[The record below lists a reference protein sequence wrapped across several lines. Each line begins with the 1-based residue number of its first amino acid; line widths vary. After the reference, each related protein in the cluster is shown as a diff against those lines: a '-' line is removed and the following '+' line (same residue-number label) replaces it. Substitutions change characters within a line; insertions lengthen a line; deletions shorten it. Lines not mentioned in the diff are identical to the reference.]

1 MNRWLTLP
9 HAAEYLDLSV
19 DSLRRLVRAG
29 KLPQPDRSLG
39 VRMPRWDKEALD
51 RAMQPCLPEVTRRR
65 DLRDPDQAL
74 EAWLEKQRERR
85 ARRAALARRTG

>member
-1 MNRWLTLP
+1 MTRWLSLP
-9 HAAEYLDLSV
+9 HAAEHLDIST

-39 VRMPRWDKEALD
+39 TRMPRWDKEALD
-51 RAMQPCLPEVTRRR
+51 AAMQTRLPEVNRRR
-65 DLRDPDQAL
+65 DLRDPNQAL

-85 ARRAALARRTG
+85 ARRAALTRRTG

>member
-29 KLPQPDRSLG
+29 KLPPPDRSLG
-39 VRMPRWDKEALD
+39 QRMPRWDKEALD
-51 RAMQPCLPEVTRRR
+51 KAMQGTPTCLPSVSDTDRAVEV
-65 DLRDPDQAL
+65 
-74 EAWLEKQRERR
+74 WLEKQKKQP
-85 ARRAALARRTG
+85 RRAANTR

>member
-1 MNRWLTLP
+1 MNRWLSLP

-19 DSLRRLVRAG
+19 DSLRRLVRQG
-29 KLPQPDRSLG
+29 KLPHPDRSLG

-51 RAMQPCLPEVTRRR
+51 RAMQSCLPEVTGRR

-74 EAWLEKQRERR
+74 EAWLEKQRQIPPRR
-85 ARRAALARRTG
+85 SAHAR

>member
-19 DSLRRLVRAG
+19 DSLRRLVRQG
-29 KLPQPDRSLG
+29 KLPPPDRSLG

-51 RAMQPCLPEVTRRR
+51 KAMQSGLPEVNMRR

-74 EAWLEKQRERR
+74 EAWLEKQRQIP
-85 ARRAALARRTG
+85 ARRSAHAR

>member
-51 RAMQPCLPEVTRRR
+51 KAMQSSLPEVNRRR

-74 EAWLEKQRERR
+74 EAWLEKQRETP
-85 ARRAALARRTG
+85 ARRSAHAR